1 MNGRGR
7 RRSGP
12 PTPTQ
17 HELMIDKQDFHE
29 EEDDEKTC
37 ELEQSARIH
46 PGSSTLPTADGRSE
60 VGCKSLKCGAGQ
72 AKPALCCMMQAVAD
86 PQHLGRFI
94 EQREKLFLLEGAWN
108 GYSSAIAAAPCSKRT
123 PTRFHRRAGTL
134 SPLCSTGSRYSTTPS
149 GKAGSCKDRNSAQP
163 DASAA
168 AVLSGRKCG

>member
-17 HELMIDKQDFHE
+17 HELMIDNQDFHE

-72 AKPALCCMMQAVAD
+72 SGQAKPALCCMMQAVAD

-108 GYSSAIAAAPCSKRT
+108 GYSSAIAAAPLQQKDANAISPSGRNS
-123 PTRFHRRAGTL
+123 L
-134 SPLCSTGSRYSTTPS
+134 SPVQYW
-149 GKAGSCKDRNSAQP
+149 QP
-163 DASAA
+163 I
-168 AVLSGRKCG
+168 

>member
-72 AKPALCCMMQAVAD
+72 AKPALCCMMQAGQQWLTRNTSVGS
-86 PQHLGRFI
+86 LSSGKNCF
-94 EQREKLFLLEGAWN
+94 
-108 GYSSAIAAAPCSKRT
+108 YSKEPGMATAAPSPPPPCSKRT

-134 SPLCSTGSRYSTTPS
+134 SPLCSTGSRYSTTPVWQS
-149 GKAGSCKDRNSAQP
+149 R
-163 DASAA
+163 
-168 AVLSGRKCG
+168 

>member
-17 HELMIDKQDFHE
+17 HELMIDNQDFHE

-72 AKPALCCMMQAVAD
+72 AKPALCCCMMQAVAD

-108 GYSSAIAAAPCSKRT
+108 GYSSAIAAAPLQQKDANAIS
-123 PTRFHRRAGTL
+123 PSGQEL
-134 SPLCSTGSRYSTTPS
+134 SPPCSTSLVPTPRLAR
-149 GKAGSCKDRNSAQP
+149 KQVAKIAT
-163 DASAA
+163 AA
-168 AVLSGRKCG
+168 AQMLLCCCCLV

>member
-1 MNGRGR
+1 
-7 RRSGP
+7 
-12 PTPTQ
+12 
-17 HELMIDKQDFHE
+17 MIDNQDFHE

-108 GYSSAIAAAPCSKRT
+108 GYSSAIAAMHAHSAIGI
-123 PTRFHRRAGTL
+123 PTLKPRIIGCVRDL
-134 SPLCSTGSRYSTTPS
+134 SNKNG
-149 GKAGSCKDRNSAQP
+149 
-163 DASAA
+163 
-168 AVLSGRKCG
+168 

>member
-17 HELMIDKQDFHE
+17 HELMIDNQDFHE

-72 AKPALCCMMQAVAD
+72 AKPALCCCMMQAVAD

-108 GYSSAIAAAPCSKRT
+108 GYSSAIAAAPLQQKDANAISPSGRNS
-123 PTRFHRRAGTL
+123 L
-134 SPLCSTGSRYSTTPS
+134 SPVQYW
-149 GKAGSCKDRNSAQP
+149 QP
-163 DASAA
+163 T
-168 AVLSGRKCG
+168 